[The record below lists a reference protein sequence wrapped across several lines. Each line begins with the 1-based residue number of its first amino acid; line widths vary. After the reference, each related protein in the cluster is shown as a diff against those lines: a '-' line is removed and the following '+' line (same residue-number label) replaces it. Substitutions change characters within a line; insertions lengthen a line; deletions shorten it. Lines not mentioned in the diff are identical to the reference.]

1 MKFNFNIGGVRVTY
15 QTSSGR
21 VRETVLYTRSAFNHV
36 EQSYTMVDAHQTTL
50 KAPQ

>member
-1 MKFNFNIGGVRVTY
+1 MNFNFNIGGVRVTY

-36 EQSYTMVDAHQTTL
+36 EQTYTMVEAHQTTIQ
-50 KAPQ
+50 APQ